1 MTGKVKMVEPPGDVS
16 YQLSSIEER
25 LTESF
30 SVGSTLSGD
39 SFVQVTKVMEDD
51 DHEAHSYDPYLDGG
65 NTRTRN
71 KQREVLKE
79 RSLTPS
85 TLPINVDASDSS
97 SSTMGDGLGD
107 LPVLKIEIPNQHP
120 MPQTR
125 AVDNR
130 SRISPALLKAQQERS
145 YWNTIVSSRIQ
156 HCSAVHPS
164 TAEALMQL
172 GHAHAHCGEYAQALA
187 VYKSAVRIFRK
198 LHGEDHLSVAAALN
212 KVGLLACRFSE
223 KESLQIARKAL
234 MQSFTLR
241 HAILGPT
248 HVDTVESLNNI
259 AGVHMHLYE
268 YQPARKAYYE
278 VFSVRKALWGKYHP
292 SVGVVAQALGSVHL
306 QLAEMKYADKFFRIA
321 LEVYRRN
328 NLAPENPT
336 MKKLKAEMNKME
348 RIMTLHTKVEL

>member
-1 MTGKVKMVEPPGDVS
+1 MTGTDKRVETPGDVS
-16 YQLSSIEER
+16 CQLSSIEQR

-30 SVGSTLSGD
+30 SNGSTVSGD
-39 SFVQVTKVMEDD
+39 SFIHVTKVMENDD
-51 DHEAHSYDPYLDGG
+51 DDAHSYDPYLDGG
-65 NTRTRN
+65 NTRTIN

-79 RSLTPS
+79 RSLTPT
-85 TLPINVDASDSS
+85 TLPIIVDTSDSS
-97 SSTMGDGLGD
+97 SSTIGD
-107 LPVLKIEIPNQHP
+107 LPVLNIEIPKQLP
-120 MPQTR
+120 MPQGR
-125 AVDNR
+125 AVDDQ

-172 GHAHAHCGEYAQALA
+172 GNAHAHCGEYAQALA
-187 VYKSAVRIFRK
+187 VYKSAVRVFRK
-198 LHGEDHLSVAAALN
+198 LYGEEHLSVAAALN

-234 MQSFTLR
+234 IQSFTLR
-241 HAILGPT
+241 HTILGPT

-306 QLAEMKYADKFFRIA
+306 QLAEMKYASKFFRIA
-321 LEVYRRN
+321 LEIYRRN

-336 MKKLKAEMNKME
+336 MKKLEAEMNKME
-348 RIMTLHTKVEL
+348 RIMRLNTKVEL